1 MRKKTRFIK
10 LIQLWGV
17 VFLTAL
23 AGVIVG
29 IDLVANYHDFNIR
42 MDKMR
47 TDYVEQQKQVSKRE
61 VERIINMINH
71 ERTQSETLAERK
83 AKSKTYEVYS
93 IVKNIYEQ
101 NKELKSK
108 ALTA

>member
-1 MRKKTRFIK
+1 MRKKVRFIK

-29 IDLVANYHDFNIR
+29 IDLVANYHDLNIR

-47 TDYVEQQKQVSKRE
+47 MDKMRMDYVEQQKTGE
-61 VERIINMINH
+61 
-71 ERTQSETLAERK
+71 
-83 AKSKTYEVYS
+83 
-93 IVKNIYEQ
+93 
-101 NKELKSK
+101 
-108 ALTA
+108 